1 MQVLGIDI
9 GGSGIKGAPVDTDN
23 GELVTPRHRIPT
35 PDPSA
40 PEAVGEVL
48 AQIAGQFDWSGPV
61 GVTFPAVIKAG
72 TAYTAA
78 NVDKSWIGTNVAALT
93 TAKTGCPALV
103 LNDADAAGI
112 AEMEFG
118 AGQDHDGVVIMLT
131 FGTGIGTALI
141 VNRQLLPNTEL
152 GHMEIRG
159 KEGEERASD
168 GTRKRKGLTWAGWAK
183 RVNEYIQRM
192 DALFW
197 PDLFIIGGGV
207 ANKPEEFLPL
217 LSTRAEI
224 RVAEMRNEA
233 GIIGAALAARQLA
246 SGALPEDCR
255 HIRV

>member
-9 GGSGIKGAPVDTDN
+9 GGSGIKGAPVDTN
-23 GELVTPRHRIPT
+23 EGHLVTTRHRIPT
-35 PDPSA
+35 PDPSL
-40 PEAVGEVL
+40 PDAVGDVL
-48 AQIAGQFDWSGPV
+48 AQIARHFDWSGPV

-78 NVDKSWIGTNVAALT
+78 NVDKSWIGTNVAELT
-93 TAKTGCPALV
+93 RAKTGCPALV

-118 AGQDHDGVVIMLT
+118 AGKGHNGVVIMLT
-131 FGTGIGTALI
+131 FGTGIGTAI
-141 VNRQLLPNTEL
+141 FVNRQLLPNTEL

-159 KEGEERASD
+159 KEGEQRASD

-207 ANKPEEFLPL
+207 ANKAEQFLPL

-224 RVAEMRNEA
+224 RIAELRNEA

-246 SGALPEDCR
+246 AGALPDDCR
-255 HIRV
+255 YIRV